1 MSSPDT
7 IKRALLRYL
16 PFAPAMLLAILLPRY
31 WVDVPQ
37 YDEWDSVMLFEHL
50 SQGSLTPGLLFKQV
64 NEYRQFFPNVIF
76 VALGKLT
83 HWDLRYEMILVFV
96 AACLISL
103 NVKRL
108 AALTSQATTVQFAVL
123 VFAANLVIF
132 SLTQYENWWQAQQL
146 VYYMPILCVTSCVVI
161 AFTKFRALTKF
172 AICAVLSFISM
183 FSSAN
188 GVVCW
193 MVVLPLLIFTE
204 WPVNR
209 RLVLWL
215 SGGWIVATALC
226 VALYL
231 YDYHKPWWTPSP
243 ATGLHYPWRAFVY
256 FLGFVGGPLGL
267 EGVKL
272 SIAAG
277 ALMMLGFVGACLYL
291 IRRRDRD
298 LIERASGW
306 LVIAGYS
313 LVTAVMTTV
322 GRVGLATG
330 PSQVPRYLGFSVYL
344 LLALIFLAYIVG
356 EDMRRRSGRGY
367 RLRPN
372 PLFFTT
378 ILVLLLY
385 QPFMY
390 ALSYRQMDAW
400 QTRLLQAK
408 ASVLLI
414 NQLPDTRLTKII
426 YPSVPFLIEKANAL
440 DRLGLLRPRLINTRD
455 MSALGYDGYDLLSPS
470 GNMMPIQSTGDGYLA
485 RGVCNFN
492 ERGPHAI
499 ILAYDT
505 GDKHSIAFAMSH
517 PVKPPASVFSGVAR
531 AGSWTIKFSA
541 EQLPPSQVTVTA
553 WGFDAINGRVYP
565 LGDAKIDNSR

>member
-16 PFAPAMLLAILLPRY
+16 PFAPAMLLAILLPQY

-50 SQGSLTPGLLFKQV
+50 SQRSLTIGLLFKQV

-96 AACLISL
+96 AAGLIAL
-103 NVKRL
+103 NVRRL
-108 AALTSQATTVQFAVL
+108 AALTSQATTIQFAVL
-123 VFAANLVIF
+123 TFAANLVIF

-161 AFTKFRALTKF
+161 AFTRFRTPTKF
-172 AICAVLSFISM
+172 TICALLSFISM

-193 MVVLPLLIFTE
+193 IVVLPLLMFTE
-204 WPVNR
+204 WPRSR
-209 RLVLWL
+209 RLVIWL
-215 SGGWIVATALC
+215 SGGWMVATALC

-243 ATGLHYPWRAFVY
+243 STGLHYPWRAFIY

-277 ALMMLGFVGACLYL
+277 AVMMLGFVLACLYL
-291 IRRRDRD
+291 LKRRDRE

-306 LVIAGYS
+306 VVIGGYS

-344 LLALIFLAYIVG
+344 LLALIFLAYIIG
-356 EDMRRRSGRGY
+356 QDMQRRSGRAY
-367 RLRPN
+367 RLPPN

-455 MSALGYDGYDLLSPS
+455 MSVLGYDGYDLFSPS

-485 RGVCNFN
+485 QGVCNFN

-517 PVKPPASVFSGVAR
+517 PVKRPASVLSGVAH
-531 AGSWTIKFSA
+531 AGAWAIKFSA
-541 EQLPPSQVTVTA
+541 EQLPASQVTVTA

-565 LGDAKIDNSR
+565 LGDSKIDNSR

>member
-16 PFAPAMLLAILLPRY
+16 PFTPALLLAVLLPQY

-50 SQGSLTPGLLFKQV
+50 SQGSLTVGLLFKQV
-64 NEYRQFFPNVIF
+64 NEYRQFFPNVMF
-76 VALGKLT
+76 VALGKFT
-83 HWDLRYEMILVFV
+83 HWDLRYEMILVFI
-96 AACLISL
+96 AACLIAL

-108 AALTSQATTVQFAVL
+108 AARTSRATEIQFAVL
-123 VFAANLVIF
+123 IFAAHLVIF

-161 AFTKFRALTKF
+161 AFTKFRTPAKF
-172 AICAVLSFISM
+172 AICAVLSFVSM

-193 MVVLPLLIFTE
+193 IVVLPLLMLLE
-204 WPVNR
+204 WPRRR

-215 SGGWIVATALC
+215 SSGWIVAAGLC
-226 VALYL
+226 LALYL

-243 ATGLHYPWRAFVY
+243 STGLHYPWRAFIY

-267 EGVKL
+267 ERVKL

-277 ALMMLGFVGACLYL
+277 AVMSIGFVAACLYL
-291 IRRRDRD
+291 VKRRDRD

-344 LLALIFLAYIVG
+344 LLALIFLAYIIG
-356 EDMRRRSGRGY
+356 QDMQKRSGRTY
-367 RLRPN
+367 RLRPH
-372 PLFFTT
+372 PLFCAT
-378 ILVLLLY
+378 ILILLIY
-385 QPFMY
+385 QPFML

-440 DRLGLLRPRLINTRD
+440 DRLGLLRPSLIETKDFTMMRYELD
-455 MSALGYDGYDLLSPS
+455 GIPRGDLRSIEKTSDGY
-470 GNMMPIQSTGDGYLA
+470 IA
-485 RGVCNFN
+485 RGLCSFN
-492 ERGPHAI
+492 ARGPHAI

-505 GDKHSIAFAMSH
+505 GDEHPIAFAMSH
-517 PVKPPASVFSGVAR
+517 PVKPAASVVYGVAKSG
-531 AGSWTIKFSA
+531 AWTIKFST
-541 EQLPPSQVTVTA
+541 EQLPRSQVTVTA
-553 WGFDAINGRVYP
+553 WGFDAINGRVFS
-565 LGDAKIDNSR
+565 LDANAQIDNSR